1 MIQRFLRS
9 AQAAA
14 RFLEPSSEEERDRLA
29 SHAIA
34 LFLVA
39 TVAALKYV
47 SGLTLHSAPFTLY
60 AIAIAA
66 SAARGGFAPAVV
78 ATLASV
84 LVAGIGAREP
94 VDPDVRMLFVVEALA
109 LGGIVSFVAG
119 RLRIIEARLDASEA
133 ANQDLQ
139 LRDRRGRLLDAALR
153 HLEDAADET
162 AIVVLND
169 SGMITEWRTSAE
181 RLYGYSTEQAIGMDA
196 SLLFSQGGSRLDLV
210 ELMREVRDRGSVHRA
225 DLHCRQNGAKVHV
238 DFELKLVRDL
248 HARGFT
254 LTVHDVA
261 RRREWDDYRDAAVR
275 AQAALQQ
282 AADDTRQQL
291 AALESLID
299 PELNP
304 LGGPAMVAELLE
316 RLRSTVDADGA
327 ALVQA
332 GCAGARAFA
341 ARGLEPTDRL
351 RPLRP
356 EVQRLTPGRVTL
368 IHNDPVRV
376 EQTSA
381 LRWPAEVTS
390 LMVVP
395 VVHNGQVWS
404 TIEVVSERMRR
415 ASDWDVALMR
425 ITADRL
431 AAVVVQD
438 RAIGSNVA

>member
-9 AQAAA
+9 ARAAA

-34 LFLVA
+34 LVLVA
-39 TVAALKYV
+39 AIAALKYV

-60 AIAIAA
+60 AVAVAA

-84 LVAGIGAREP
+84 LVAGIGAAQP
-94 VDPDVRMLFVVEALA
+94 VDPDIRMLFVTEALA
-109 LGGIVSFVAG
+109 VGGIVSFVAG
-119 RLRIIEARLDASEA
+119 RLRVIESRLDAAEA
-133 ANQDLQ
+133 AKQDYE

-162 AIVVLND
+162 ALVVLND

-181 RLYGYSTEQAIGMDA
+181 RLYGYSTEQALGMDA

-210 ELMREVRDRGSVHRA
+210 ELMREARDRGFVRRA
-225 DLHCRQNGAKVHV
+225 DLHCRQNGARVHV
-238 DFELKLVRDL
+238 DFELRLVRDL

-282 AADDTRQQL
+282 AADDTKQQL

-332 GCAGARAFA
+332 GCAVARAFA
-341 ARGLEPTDRL
+341 ARGLQPTDRL

-381 LRWPAEVTS
+381 LRWPADVTS

-404 TIEVVSERMRR
+404 TIEVVSERSRR

-438 RAIGSNVA
+438 RAVGSNVA

>member
-9 AQAAA
+9 ARVIA
-14 RFLEPSSEEERDRLA
+14 RFLEPSSEEERERLA
-29 SHAIA
+29 AHAIA
-34 LFLVA
+34 LLLVA
-39 TVAALKYV
+39 TVATAKYV
-47 SGLTLHSAPFTLY
+47 SGLTLHSVPFTLY
-60 AIAIAA
+60 AVAIAA

-84 LVAGIGAREP
+84 LVAGIGASGP
-94 VDPDVRMLFVVEALA
+94 VDPDIRMLFVAEALA

-119 RLRIIEARLDASEA
+119 RVRITESRLAATEA
-133 ANQDLQ
+133 ANEDLQ

-153 HLEDAADET
+153 HLEDVADET
-162 AIVVLND
+162 TVVVLND
-169 SGMITEWRTSAE
+169 SGMITEWRNSAE
-181 RLYGYSTEQAIGMDA
+181 RLYGYSTEQVLGMDA
-196 SLLFSQGGSRLDLV
+196 SLLFSQGASRSDLV
-210 ELMREVRDRGSVHRA
+210 ELMREARDRGSVRRS

-238 DFELKLVRDL
+238 DFELKPVRDL
-248 HARGFT
+248 QARGFT

-304 LGGPAMVAELLE
+304 LGGPSMVAELLE

-341 ARGLEPTDRL
+341 AHGLEPTDRV

-356 EVQRLTPGRVTL
+356 DLQRLSPGRVTL
-368 IHNDPVRV
+368 IHNDPARV

-381 LRWPAEVTS
+381 LRWPGDVTS
-390 LMVVP
+390 LMIVP

-404 TIEVVSERMRR
+404 TIEVVSERTRR
-415 ASDWDVALMR
+415 ASDCGC
-425 ITADRL
+425 L
-431 AAVVVQD
+431 AC
-438 RAIGSNVA
+438 N